1 MATNRRKDHNFFSKV
16 GVTDVTFTAAQRVK
30 WNFTS
35 VGIALVVEST
45 VAGDAVQYSFDGVT
59 VHGDMT
65 PGFASAGIIFDNRYE
80 NNIWFR
86 RVSAGSEVTVR
97 VETWRHNA

>member
-1 MATNRRKDHNFFSKV
+1 MALTRRKDRNFFAKV
-16 GVTDVTFTAAQRVK
+16 GVTDTAFTQAQRVR
-30 WNFTS
+30 WDFTS
-35 VGIALVVEST
+35 IGIALVVEST
-45 VAGDAVQYSFDGVT
+45 NATDAVQYSFDGQN

-80 NNIWFR
+80 SSVWFR

-97 VETWRHNA
+97 VESWRHMA